1 MKTTTLSLLFLF
13 FILNSQAQIIIN
25 EVQSSNNSTIKD
37 NYGEYDDWIEL
48 FNPNDFE
55 VDIAGLILKDN
66 VDTWQIPSGDPLT
79 VMQPGT
85 YFLLWADD
93 EEGQGKFHTNFKLS
107 ASNGEYL
114 GLYKSDGTTVID
126 SVTLPPLNADLSYGK
141 CDTAWIIFD
150 TPSPAA
156 ENYCSGTA
164 LNGNGKDKEF
174 FRTNISGNLLHIVI
188 NDFVSD
194 PVRVKIYALNGVVLF
209 REKLNA
215 NYGEIELSSFD
226 SGIYLLNVETEKH
239 SKTIKILFF

>member
-25 EVQSSNNSTIKD
+25 EVQSSNNSTIQD
-37 NYGEYDDWIEL
+37 NYGEYEDWIEL
-48 FNPNDFE
+48 FNSNDFE

-66 VDTWQIPSGDPLT
+66 VDTWQIPSGDPIT
-79 VMQPGT
+79 IMQPGT

-93 EEGQGKFHTNFKLS
+93 EEVQGKFHTNFKLS

-126 SVTLPPLNADLSYGK
+126 SVTLPPLSADVSYGK
-141 CDTAWIIFD
+141 CDTEWIIFN
-150 TPSPAA
+150 TPSPAS

-164 LNGNGKDKEF
+164 LKGNGMDKDF

-188 NDFVSD
+188 NDFVSV
-194 PVRVKIYALNGVVLF
+194 PVNVKIYALNGVVLF
-209 REKLNA
+209 RESFYS
-215 NYGEIELSSFD
+215 NYGEVELSKFK
-226 SGIYLLNVETEKH
+226 SGIYLLNVETEKN
-239 SKTIKILFF
+239 SGTIKIGVF